1 MIETK
6 QNLIIQ
12 SSQTD
17 INARVGII
25 QALIFAQNNT
35 CKLFHDLHC
44 DGINL
49 IKSCHAFWAVTK
61 TKVQFSGQINW
72 LDSVEV
78 LTKITSVNVIR
89 LNLEHTI
96 KGAFGEII
104 VTQEIVAMDSEN
116 RKLRTI
122 NSIPKF
128 PKYLLIS
135 GTKNYKFD
143 TINLENSSYNL
154 IDKIKVNSSMIDY
167 FGHTNNIAYASI
179 ILGTLDEPFLRNTEV
194 KEFEIHY
201 TKETKNA
208 DELDIYKCVN
218 NNEILYK
225 ICRNEEIVCL
235 ARIIK

>member
-6 QNLIIQ
+6 QNLIVQ

-17 INARVGII
+17 INARVGIM
-25 QALIFAQNNT
+25 QALIFAQDNT

-44 DGINL
+44 DGIIL
-49 IKSCHAFWAVTK
+49 IRSCHAFWAVTK
-61 TKVQFSGQINW
+61 TKVHFSGQINW

-96 KGAFGEII
+96 KGASGEII
-104 VTQEIVAMDSEN
+104 VIQEIVAMDSEN

-122 NSIPKF
+122 NSISAF
-128 PKYLLIS
+128 PKDLLILNA
-135 GTKNYKFD
+135 KNYKFD
-143 TINLENSSYNL
+143 TINLENSNYNF

-179 ILGTLDEPFLRNTEV
+179 ILGTLDEAFLKNIEV
-194 KEFEIHY
+194 NEFEIHY

-208 DELDIYKCVN
+208 NELRVYKCVN
-218 NNEILYK
+218 NNEILFK